1 MAATVPEQGQVVQVR
16 HRRYVVTT
24 IQQRLLPQPL
34 LATPI
39 PLQHVVTLQALEED
53 SLGEE
58 LQVVWELEVG
68 AQVVNQ
74 RALPAP
80 DGFDAPQ
87 RFDAFLD
94 AVRWGTVASANTRA
108 LQAPFRSGIAIEDY
122 QLDPVVRA
130 IQMPRA
136 NLLIADDV
144 GLGKTVE
151 TGLVMQE
158 LMVRQR
164 VRTVLIVC
172 PSALQIQWRD
182 QMREKFGLSFRIVD
196 SALMRTLRRE
206 RGLHVNPWSHYP
218 LLITSIDFLKRD
230 RPMRLMRETLP
241 ADDTPRYPRRFDL
254 LVIDEVHN
262 VAPSGRG
269 QYAVDSLRTL
279 AIRQIAPHF
288 EHRLFLSATPHNGY
302 AESFSALLELLDN
315 QRFARGVMPDRQQ
328 LQTIMV
334 RRLKSDITAW
344 DGSPRFPQRVVVP
357 LEVHYREREREAH
370 RILAAYS
377 RERLHQARDA
387 SERVATEFVLK
398 LLKKRLFSSP
408 EAFALTL
415 EQHERTLHQPKKPVA
430 QRAPSISVLRQHLAD
445 IDDEDLED
453 ETPER
458 DDGLTV
464 AATFFAPLTAIEREY
479 LQQLRQ
485 WAAQARVM
493 SDSRLEMLMAWLRQH
508 IQIDGVWTDQRVV
521 IFTEYRATQRWLM
534 QLLATHGFG
543 QPDRI
548 ALLYGGMAADQ
559 RERIK
564 AAFQADPALAPVRIL
579 LATDAASEGID
590 LQKYCS
596 HLIHM
601 EIPWNPSRL
610 EQRNGRID
618 RHGQHAKSVQIY
630 HFVSH
635 GWQHHDATTPGSLEA
650 DLEFLF
656 RAAQKVNTIRED
668 LGKVGPVI
676 AAQVEEAM
684 LGQRRS
690 LDTTVAE
697 TQSAPVRALLKFERS
712 LREHI
717 QLLHEQLHETQRT
730 LQLTPDRIK
739 NAVDVALALAN
750 LPGLEPVANDD
761 GVFWMPALTGSWAE
775 ATMGLAH
782 PHTQAI
788 RPITFDHERARDR
801 DDVVLVHLNHRLVQM
816 ALRLLRAEVWAT
828 NQQQRLF
835 RVTARTAPNAALD
848 TPALIACARLV
859 MLGGDQQRL
868 HEELVLAG
876 GWIRDGRWTRMSV
889 ADIERVIGAMQ
900 DQAVVPSV
908 AERLRSIWPQYEAPL
923 LTALDARVHDRTT
936 SLQRQL
942 RERADHETHAM
953 QRILSELEQA
963 IRQKLHAFTTDLQ
976 LSLFSNPE
984 KEQVARNQEAL
995 RLRLQH
1001 IPAERDHEIQAIAD
1015 RFANPQPRF
1024 FPVAT
1029 LFIVPERLNR

>member
-1 MAATVPEQGQVVQVR
+1 
-16 HRRYVVTT
+16 
-24 IQQRLLPQPL
+24 
-34 LATPI
+34 
-39 PLQHVVTLQALEED
+39 
-53 SLGEE
+53 
-58 LQVVWELEVG
+58 
-68 AQVVNQ
+68 
-74 RALPAP
+74 
-80 DGFDAPQ
+80 
-87 RFDAFLD
+87 
-94 AVRWGTVASANTRA
+94 
-108 LQAPFRSGIAIEDY
+108 
-122 QLDPVVRA
+122 
-130 IQMPRA
+130 
-136 NLLIADDV
+136 
-144 GLGKTVE
+144 
-151 TGLVMQE
+151 
-158 LMVRQR
+158 
-164 VRTVLIVC
+164 
-172 PSALQIQWRD
+172 
-182 QMREKFGLSFRIVD
+182 
-196 SALMRTLRRE
+196 
-206 RGLHVNPWSHYP
+206 
-218 LLITSIDFLKRD
+218 
-230 RPMRLMRETLP
+230 MRETLP
-241 ADDTPRYPRRFDL
+241 ADDAPRYPRRFDL

-315 QRFARGVMPDRQQ
+315 QRFARGVVPDRQQ

-334 RRLKSDITAW
+334 RRLKSDITNW
-344 DGSPRFPQRVVVP
+344 DGSPRFPQRLVLP
-357 LEVHYREREREAH
+357 LEVQYRDDERAAH
-370 RILAAYS
+370 RLLAAYS
-377 RERLHQARDA
+377 RERLQNARDA
-387 SERVATEFVLK
+387 SERVASEFVLK

-408 EAFALTL
+408 EAFAITL
-415 EQHERTLHQPKKPVA
+415 EQHERTLSQPKKVSN
-430 QRAPSISVLRQHLAD
+430 QRAPSLSVLRQHLAN
-445 IDDEDLED
+445 IDEEELED
-453 ETPER
+453 ETPES
-458 DDGLTV
+458 DDGLRV
-464 AATFFAPLTAIEREY
+464 AATFFTPLTATERYY
-479 LQQLRQ
+479 LQQLRT
-485 WAAQARVM
+485 WAEQARST
-493 SDSRLEMLMAWLRQH
+493 SDSRLDMLIAWLQQH
-508 IQIDGVWTDQRVV
+508 IQIDGRWTNQRVV

-534 QLLATHGFG
+534 QMLDRHGFG
-543 QPDRI
+543 QKDRI
-548 ALLYGGMAADQ
+548 ALLYGGMVADQ

-564 AAFQADPALAPVRIL
+564 AAFQADPTLAPVRIL

-618 RHGQHAKSVQIY
+618 RHGQHAKAVHIY

-635 GWQHHDATTPGSLEA
+635 GWQQQDAATPGSLEA

-690 LDTTVAE
+690 LDTTLAE

-712 LREHI
+712 LRDQI
-717 QLLHEQLHETQRT
+717 QQLHEQLHETQRS
-730 LQLTPDRIK
+730 LHLTPERIK

-750 LPGLEPVANDD
+750 LPGLVPMANQS
-761 GVFWMPALTGSWAE
+761 GVFQMPALAGSWAE

-848 TPALIACARLV
+848 TPALVAYARVV

-889 ADIERVIGAMQ
+889 AEVERVTSAMH
-900 DQAVVPSV
+900 DHAVLPTV
-908 AERLRSIWPQYEAPL
+908 AERLRTIWPQYESPL
-923 LTALDARVHDRTT
+923 LNALEARVHDRTA

-942 RERADHETHAM
+942 RERADYETQAM
-953 QRILSELEQA
+953 QRILGELEQA

-995 RLRLQH
+995 RLRLQQ
-1001 IPAERDHEIQAIAD
+1001 IPAERDHEMKAIAD
-1015 RFANPQPRF
+1015 RFANPQSRF